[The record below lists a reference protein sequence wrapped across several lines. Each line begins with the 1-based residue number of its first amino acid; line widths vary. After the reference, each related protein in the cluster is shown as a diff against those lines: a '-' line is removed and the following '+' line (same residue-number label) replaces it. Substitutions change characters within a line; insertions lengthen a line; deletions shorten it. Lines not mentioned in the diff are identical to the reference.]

1 MRMDIQDIGNK
12 IISLKHTYQREFC
25 AFLKH
30 RISYFQS
37 ATLQEKTKTLQENLT
52 NHQVLLKQ

>member
-1 MRMDIQDIGNK
+1 MNE

-30 RISYFQS
+30 RISCLQS
-37 ATLQEKTKTLQENLT
+37 ATLKEKTKTLQESVT
-52 NHQVLLKQ
+52 DHQVLLKQ